1 MWLGSP
7 VAVAVVR
14 LAATAPIR
22 LLAWELPCAVGS
34 ALKRPKKKKKKKKKK
49 KERKET
55 VAVHDYC
62 LSLGLL
68 KMEPGYFSFHCAKL
82 SPFVSLT

>member
-34 ALKRPKKKKKKKKKK
+34 ALKKKDTHQKKNKKIK
-49 KERKET
+49 RR
-55 VAVHDYC
+55 
-62 LSLGLL
+62 
-68 KMEPGYFSFHCAKL
+68 
-82 SPFVSLT
+82 

>member
-14 LAATAPIR
+14 PAATAPIQ
-22 LLAWELPCAVGS
+22 LLAWELPCAVGA
-34 ALKRPKKKKKKKKKK
+34 ALKRPNKKKKKKK
-49 KERKET
+49 RKET